1 MSGKLKVGDVALG
14 EVIGIKPYGAFLQ
27 LPTGEV
33 GMVHISEVAEEY
45 VKDIHD
51 YLTLGQQVAVKIIG
65 LNEEGKYNLSI
76 RQLTKREEEAAR
88 YSQQVREFSRLLK
101 SRGQEL
107 KIEASWRRAAQDKQ
121 RKLASSRASLL
132 SWLKVARKASHQLDR
147 RSGERKRFYDSLDLG

>member
-1 MSGKLKVGDVALG
+1 MSGKLQVGDVVLG

-33 GMVHISEVAEEY
+33 GMIHISEVAEEY

-51 YLTLGQQVAVKIIG
+51 YLAYGQQVAVKIIG

-88 YSQQVREFSRLLK
+88 YSHQVREFHRVLK

-107 KIEASWRRAAQDKQ
+107 KLEASWRRAAQEKQ
-121 RKLASSRASLL
+121 RALASSRTSLL
-132 SWLKVARKASHQLDR
+132 NWLKGARKAANEAAQ
-147 RSGERKRFYDSLDLG
+147 RSGERRRFYDSLDLG